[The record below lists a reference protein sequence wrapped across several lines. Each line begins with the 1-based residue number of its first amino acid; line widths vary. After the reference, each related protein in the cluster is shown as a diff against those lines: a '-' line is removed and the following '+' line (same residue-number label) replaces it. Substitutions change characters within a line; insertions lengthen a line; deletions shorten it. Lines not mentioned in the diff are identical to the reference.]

1 MTRTIRYWRSALWG
15 SLCVLSA
22 CQSPQL
28 PNADEPALAKVGE
41 TYLYPSAVKGI
52 GAGMSEQ
59 DSLYQLQVHVQQWV
73 RDQLMLDVATR
84 NIDASAQIE
93 RMVEDYRAD
102 LIMNAYEEALINE
115 RLNEEV
121 TPTEIANYYSQNKE
135 QYQSGISWVRCH
147 FVKVRRNTEGIK
159 DLKKWF
165 KSDNGVDF
173 ERVKLFCA
181 EHKTVHVL
189 NEDLWMEYDKL
200 LNALPENSIGRRHR
214 ENQSILDRS
223 DDQYQYL
230 LEIFEY
236 RDKEDAAPLIQVQDE
251 IRRIL
256 LHQRRNQILQDIR
269 KEVYENAK
277 REGGF
282 EVF

>member
-1 MTRTIRYWRSALWG
+1 
-15 SLCVLSA
+15 
-22 CQSPQL
+22 
-28 PNADEPALAKVGE
+28 
-41 TYLYPSAVKGI
+41 
-52 GAGMSEQ
+52 MSEQ

-200 LNALPENSIGRRHR
+200 LHALPENSIGHRHR
-214 ENQSILDRS
+214 EHKSILDRS
-223 DDQYQYL
+223 DEQYQYL

-236 RDKEDAAPLIQVQDE
+236 RDKNDAAPLVQVQDE

-277 REGGF
+277 REGDF